1 MFSSVGMDITILFIA
16 VAADSS
22 VLSISHSSISFEDDD
37 VEENTL
43 ENQDP
48 KDVFR
53 LCVFSVGDSFGDSV
67 EGNEESCLLLK
78 TSRFSAA
85 CINNISASRC
95 SITISSSFVITTFG
109 FFFFTLR
116 FLRCCGTVRFQI
128 MVFLRKFRNLIL
140 SVFRRIVR
148 TEKSNVERSERIEY

>member
-1 MFSSVGMDITILFIA
+1 MMFSSVGMDITILFIA

-37 VEENTL
+37 DDVEENTL

-53 LCVFSVGDSFGDSV
+53 LYVFSVGDSFGDSV

-128 MVFLRKFRNLIL
+128 MIIFPRNENEI
-140 SVFRRIVR
+140 
-148 TEKSNVERSERIEY
+148 